1 MIKFETVTNYGQL
14 KKGDVVLVKDNHRYV
29 FPAQVKE
36 VLMSG
41 TPEEEIIF
49 SKGRN
54 LYFLV
59 GMYLDKRSWVKGCAK
74 VVGGRIFSLSNTMEV
89 YT

>member
-1 MIKFETVTNYGQL
+1 MIMFETVTDYGQL
-14 KKGDVVLVKDNHRYV
+14 KKGDVVLVKDNQRYV

-36 VLMSG
+36 VIMPG

-54 LYFLV
+54 LYFIV
-59 GMYLDKRSWVKGCAK
+59 GMYLDKRSWVKECAK
-74 VVGGRIFSLSNTMEV
+74 IVGGRIFSLSNTVEA